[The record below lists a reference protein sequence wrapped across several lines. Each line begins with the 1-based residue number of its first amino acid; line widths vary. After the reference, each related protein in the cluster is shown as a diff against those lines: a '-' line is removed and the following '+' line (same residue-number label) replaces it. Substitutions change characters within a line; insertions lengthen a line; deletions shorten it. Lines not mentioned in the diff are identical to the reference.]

1 MGLVD
6 LVSDLS
12 QKPINLSKISGRY
25 DVDQKVSPM
34 EDTFGERNKA
44 IDFFPNIH
52 RPGFDKNPIKFESA
66 YTGEGTFDIPI

>member
-12 QKPINLSKISGRY
+12 QKPTNLSRISGRY

-34 EDTFGERNKA
+34 EDTFGERNSA
-44 IDFFPNIH
+44 GDFFPNIH
-52 RPGFDKNPIKFESA
+52 RPGFDKNPIK
-66 YTGEGTFDIPI
+66 YPQ